1 MSATIAAMPQ
11 IQESIKQQ
19 PFVQNDLR
27 TPHWD
32 VFISHA
38 ADDADAARK
47 IAQSIRAKGLSVW
60 LDAEHDLPKPRGA
73 DAIIRDA
80 LRNSRLI
87 VPIISF
93 STKPTGWLSREW
105 GAILGRSWEKPE
117 ISILPVLLDDIDPP
131 NFLRDWHYIISG
143 HDMAKLKEAAD
154 MIVCYMASPES
165 VVDDL
170 KIKPAD
176 PREWEERFDKLRKFV
191 QELKELETA
200 GVA

>member
-1 MSATIAAMPQ
+1 MSITQASLQPQ
-11 IQESIKQQ
+11 A
-19 PFVQNDLR
+19 VAQNDFVPPR
-27 TPHWD
+27 WD

-38 ADDADAARK
+38 PGDTEEARQ
-47 IAQSIRAKGLSVW
+47 ITLALRANGLSVW
-60 LDAEHDLPKPRGA
+60 LDVEHDLPKQRR
-73 DAIIRDA
+73 DDWIIVDVIIRKA

-105 GAILGRSWEKPE
+105 GTILGRSWEKPE

-143 HDMAKLKEAAD
+143 HDMAKLKKAAD
-154 MIVCYMASPES
+154 MIVRYMTSPES

-170 KIKPAD
+170 KFKPAD
-176 PREWEERFDKLRKFV
+176 PKEWEERFDKLRKFV
-191 QELKELETA
+191 QALKEYETA